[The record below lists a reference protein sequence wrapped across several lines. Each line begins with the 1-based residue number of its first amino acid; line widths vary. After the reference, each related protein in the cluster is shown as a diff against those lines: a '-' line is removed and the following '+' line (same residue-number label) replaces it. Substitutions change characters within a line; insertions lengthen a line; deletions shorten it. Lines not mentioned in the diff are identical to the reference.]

1 MSNKIPVA
9 IIGATGAVGQRFIQ
23 LLQNHP
29 TFEIVAL
36 GASDRSEGK
45 PYAEAAH
52 WILDTEIPEA
62 IRDLRLAASNPQSLT
77 SPKHSLGNLQSPPR
91 FVFSALPNDL
101 AKDIEP
107 AFAQAGMVVFSNA
120 SYYRMAKDVPL
131 VIPEINW
138 QHLNLIK
145 AQRAQ
150 RGWSGG
156 IICNTNCTVS
166 GPALSL
172 RPLHDAFGVRRVF
185 SVSMQAISGAGY
197 PGVASLDIH
206 DNVVPFI
213 KNEEEKFEQEAQKL
227 LGTLGDGQIEQ
238 ASFPV
243 SAHCNRVGV
252 IDGHMVTM
260 SVELATKTTPEEV
273 TRVLRAFCSEMTQGL
288 PMSPERPIVVRD
300 EPDRPQPRKDR
311 LSGGGRAAGMSC
323 VVGRIRR
330 EPLFDDYGIKFMT
343 LAHNTIRGAAG
354 GSILNAE
361 VFVKMGL

>member
-1 MSNKIPVA
+1 MTNKIPVA

-29 TFEIVAL
+29 TFQIMAL

-52 WILDTEIPEA
+52 WILDTEIPKE
-62 IRDLRLAASNPQSLT
+62 IRDWRLGASNPKSLI
-77 SPKHSLGNLQSPPR
+77 SNLQSPPQ

-120 SYYRMAKDVPL
+120 SYYRMGADVPL

-145 AQRAQ
+145 AQRTQ

-156 IICNTNCTVS
+156 IVCNTNCTVS

-172 RPLHDAFGVRRVF
+172 RPLHDAFGIQRVF

-227 LGTLGDGQIEQ
+227 LGTLGDGQIDM
-238 ASFPV
+238 AAFPV

-260 SVELATKTTPEEV
+260 SVELATKATPEEV
-273 TRVLRAFCSEMTQGL
+273 TRVMRSFCCEMTQGL
-288 PMSPERPIVVRD
+288 PMSPEHPIVVRD

-311 LSGGGRAAGMSC
+311 LIGKGMSC
-323 VVGRIRR
+323 VVGRTRR
-330 EPLFDDYGIKFMT
+330 EPLFGDYGIKFMT

>member
-1 MSNKIPVA
+1 
-9 IIGATGAVGQRFIQ
+9 
-23 LLQNHP
+23 
-29 TFEIVAL
+29 
-36 GASDRSEGK
+36 
-45 PYAEAAH
+45 
-52 WILDTEIPEA
+52 
-62 IRDLRLAASNPQSLT
+62 
-77 SPKHSLGNLQSPPR
+77 
-91 FVFSALPNDL
+91 
-101 AKDIEP
+101 
-107 AFAQAGMVVFSNA
+107 MVVFSNA
-120 SYYRMAKDVPL
+120 SCYRMAKDVPL

-288 PMSPERPIVVRD
+288 PMSPEHPIVVRD

-311 LSGGGRAAGMSC
+311 LIGKGMSC

-330 EPLFDDYGIKFMT
+330 EPLFDACGIKFMT

-361 VFVKMGL
+361 VFVKTGL